1 MIKFLNEDSFE
12 YLLNICEKMLDSDIT
27 KLENIINKL
36 DLLSINKNEIKYQEA
51 YYSLN
56 KNIFSTIN
64 ENIILIN
71 DPYIYG
77 NQKIYE
83 SKILKNPTYFDI
95 LVEASK
101 SIIETEDYCHIY
113 MKGLKKIKTE
123 SNINYYELILDS
135 Y

>member
-1 MIKFLNEDSFE
+1 MIEILNEDSFE
-12 YLLNICEKMLDSDIT
+12 YLLNICEKMLDNDIT
-27 KLENIINKL
+27 KIENIINKL
-36 DLLSINKNEIKYQEA
+36 DLLLINKNEIKYQEA
-51 YYSLN
+51 YYSLK

-83 SKILKNPTYFDI
+83 SKVLKNPTYFDI
-95 LVEASK
+95 LVEASQ

-113 MKGLKKIKTE
+113 LKNLNKIKTE
-123 SNINYYELILDS
+123 NNINYYELILDS

>member
-1 MIKFLNEDSFE
+1 MIEILNEDSFE
-12 YLLNICEKMLDSDIT
+12 YLLNICEKMLDNDIT
-27 KLENIINKL
+27 NIENIINKL

-56 KNIFSTIN
+56 KNIFSTIH

-77 NQKIYE
+77 NKKIYE

-95 LVEASK
+95 LVETSQ

-113 MKGLKKIKTE
+113 LKNLNKIKTE
-123 SNINYYELILDS
+123 NDINYYELILDS
-135 Y
+135 